1 MATVAR
7 ADVIPVTGATRRA
20 SAGLWTNAW
29 YSLRR
34 DRLTMGAA
42 AVLLLLAL
50 SAIGAPLFAQYVFH
64 TSFEEQDLLRI
75 YAKPTFDPPAY
86 MLGADEIGRSQ
97 VVRLLYGGQV
107 SLFIGFVA
115 AFMNLTLGVGLGL
128 LAGYM
133 RGAVDDLITW
143 FITTL
148 NSIPIIF
155 LLLLIT
161 SLFQPG
167 ALTLTLII
175 GVLFWTGV
183 TNFVRGQTFALRD
196 REFATVARTMRA
208 AAHPASFSRRRG
220 WCSGRAPSPAAL
232 PRPRLRRRP
241 RAEPCALR
249 SPRRRRRWIP
259 GPTRPRS
266 SRPARSSRLSSTS
279 IRPHRGSVPASHRR
293 GSWRTTARHGRSH
306 FARVSYSMME
316 APSTRPPSS
325 RASSA
330 EERRT
335 PIARFSATLPRS

>member
-7 ADVIPVTGATRRA
+7 TDVVPATPAPRRV

-34 DRLTMGAA
+34 DRLTMAAA
-42 AVLLLLAL
+42 AVLVLLAL
-50 SAIGAPLFAQYVFH
+50 SAIAAPLFAQYVFH
-64 TSFEEQDLLRI
+64 TSFEEQDLLHI

-115 AFMNLTLGVGLGL
+115 ALMNLTLGVGLGL

-161 SLFQPG
+161 SLFQPS
-167 ALTLTLII
+167 ALTLTFII

-183 TNFVRGQTFALRD
+183 TNFVRGQTFALRE
-196 REFATVARTMRA
+196 REFVTAARTIGAGTTRIMFRHILPNVLPLIFVLA
-208 AAHPASFSRRRG
+208 AIDIGTIILAESALSYLGLGVMPPTPSWGNMLSNAQSYAT
-220 WCSGRAPSPAAL
+220 RAPWLVVAPGAMIFLTVLCLYLIGDGLRDAL
-232 PRPRLRRRP
+232 DPRLK
-241 RAEPCALR
+241 
-249 SPRRRRRWIP
+249 
-259 GPTRPRS
+259 
-266 SRPARSSRLSSTS
+266 TS
-279 IRPHRGSVPASHRR
+279 
-293 GSWRTTARHGRSH
+293 
-306 FARVSYSMME
+306 
-316 APSTRPPSS
+316 
-325 RASSA
+325 
-330 EERRT
+330 
-335 PIARFSATLPRS
+335 